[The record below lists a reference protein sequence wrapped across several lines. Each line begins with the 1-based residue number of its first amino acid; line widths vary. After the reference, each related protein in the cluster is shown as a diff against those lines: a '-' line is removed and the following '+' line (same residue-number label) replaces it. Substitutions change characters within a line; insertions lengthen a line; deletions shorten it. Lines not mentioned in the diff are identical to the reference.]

1 MGKYILRRVIMA
13 AATLLVIIFVLFL
26 LLEFMPGTPFNDE
39 RLTAEQRAHM
49 QMLYGLDRPLPVRFL
64 TYIKNML
71 SGNFGISY
79 SIAQNAQISDLLK
92 TRLPVSLRI
101 GGQAVV
107 LGTILGLILGI
118 SAALLKNTPVEWLS
132 TLLSVVGVSL
142 PSYVF
147 ALILSYYFGY
157 KLGWFPVL
165 YQAEQGVAST
175 VLPSV
180 SLCMMTMATITR
192 FTKTELLSV
201 LSSEYMLFVQTK
213 GLSGFSVLC
222 RHALRNTLTPIITAL
237 APLIVG
243 LMTGSLMVEQIFSV
257 PGLGGLLVAAIQ
269 ANDYNVVITIM
280 FIYSVM
286 YIGIMLVVDILYCII
301 DPRIRLS
308 GGERYE

>member
-1 MGKYILRRVIMA
+1 MA
-13 AATLLVIIFVLFL
+13 AATLLLIIFVLFL

-39 RLTAEQRAHM
+39 RLTVEQKAHM
-49 QMLYGLDRPLPVRFL
+49 QMLYGLDRPLPVRFF

-92 TRLPVSLRI
+92 TRLPVSLQI
-101 GGQAVV
+101 GAQAVV
-107 LGTILGLILGI
+107 MGTILGLILGI

-165 YQAEQGVAST
+165 YQAEQGTAST
-175 VLPSV
+175 VLPSI
-180 SLCMMTMATITR
+180 SLCMMTMATVTR

-213 GLSGFSVLC
+213 GLSGFSVIF